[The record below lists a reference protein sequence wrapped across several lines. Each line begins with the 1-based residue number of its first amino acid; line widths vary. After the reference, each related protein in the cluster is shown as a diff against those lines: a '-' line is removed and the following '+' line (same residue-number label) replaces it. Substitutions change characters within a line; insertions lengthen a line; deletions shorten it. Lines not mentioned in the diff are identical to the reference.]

1 MVAPRETQIISRS
14 TCDCS
19 APSLSVWP
27 DRRSSRLN
35 ASHACPPQRVDT
47 FLRTFVSGQLI
58 QPFTNALLFKVDR
71 YRAVGSGLLL
81 AIVATTGKIA
91 ALVPIMLIIGRRVIP
106 WIMHYVAHTGSWKLF
121 RLSVLAIALGV
132 AFAAAELLGVSFAL
146 GAFFAG
152 MILSESA
159 LCPAHG

>member
-1 MVAPRETQIISRS
+1 MRVHPNVSIHFSEPLPPVNSFSLSPTLSSSKLTGI
-14 TCDCS
+14 
-19 APSLSVWP
+19 APS
-27 DRRSSRLN
+27 
-35 ASHACPPQRVDT
+35 AAAC
-47 FLRTFVSGQLI
+47 
-58 QPFTNALLFKVDR
+58 
-71 YRAVGSGLLL
+71 LL
-81 AIVATTGKIA
+81 AIGATTGKIA

-106 WIMHYVAHTGSWKLF
+106 WIVHYVAHTGSWELF

>member
-1 MVAPRETQIISRS
+1 MRVHPNVSIHFSGPLPPVNS
-14 TCDCS
+14 F
-19 APSLSVWP
+19 SLSP
-27 DRRSSRLN
+27 TLS
-35 ASHACPPQRVDT
+35 
-47 FLRTFVSGQLI
+47 
-58 QPFTNALLFKVDR
+58 FKVDR

-81 AIVATTGKIA
+81 AIGATTGKIA
-91 ALVPIMLIIGRRVIP
+91 AHVPIMLIIGRRVIP
-106 WIMHYVAHTGSWKLF
+106 WIVHYVAHTGSWELF